1 MVSAIFYLLN
11 VEVGDD
17 PASQVQGVLV
27 VDGVV
32 VGDAGLGAVQVSTAE
47 LLSCNLFT
55 RCSL

>member
-1 MVSAIFYLLN
+1 MSAIFYLLN

-17 PASQVQGVLV
+17 PSSQVQGVFV

-32 VGDAGLGAVQVSTAE
+32 VGDARLGAMQVSTAE
-47 LLSCNLFT
+47 LLSCNLFA